1 MNSNYFTEMKR
12 CKTDWLDDIFFGTK
26 ESKGTRNAVGAIK
39 LVLFDDYSVVPDGI
53 DIGDKYEFIS
63 SKYDGRAKAKMLQNI
78 DLIQILCHFAMA
90 SFGIKEQNFTLND
103 SSFNYYRSQK
113 ITNHGYSKDFI
124 IELVAYALMES
135 IYGAYILVSS
145 NKFIKE
151 DLLEALIEE
160 RYIEGKE
167 KELNEFDGKLKNPL
181 ISDELK
187 EKYLESYNNLD
198 EDFFR
203 IKRRDSEYISYE
215 QNSSTF

>member
-12 CKTDWLDDIFFGTK
+12 CKKDWLDDIYFGTK

-39 LVLFDDYSVVPDGI
+39 LVLFDDLSVVPDGVE
-53 DIGDKYEFIS
+53 IGDKYEFIS

-78 DLIQILCHFAMA
+78 DLIQILCNYAMS
-90 SFGIKEQNFTLND
+90 SFGIKGVSFTLND
-103 SSFNYYRSQK
+103 SSFNYYRMQK
-113 ITNHGYSKDFI
+113 ITNHGYSNDFI
-124 IELVAYALMES
+124 IELVAYALMDS

-167 KELNEFDGKLKNPL
+167 EELNKFDGKLTNPL
-181 ISDELK
+181 ISEDIK
-187 EKYLESYNNLD
+187 QRYLEAFNNLD
-198 EDFFR
+198 EDFFK
-203 IKRRDSEYISYE
+203 IKRRDNDYVSYE
-215 QNSSTF
+215 ENSNL